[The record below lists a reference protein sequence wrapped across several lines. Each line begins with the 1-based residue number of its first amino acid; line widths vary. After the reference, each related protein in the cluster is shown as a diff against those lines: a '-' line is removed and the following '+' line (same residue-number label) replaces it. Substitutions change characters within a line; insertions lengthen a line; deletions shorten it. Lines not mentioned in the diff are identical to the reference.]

1 MKILDVWTKSDIS
14 TRIAVESAISISKQ
28 YDARWDFVLNDDAF
42 ENSPR
47 KIPVISKIRIA

>member
-28 YDARWDFVLNDDAF
+28 YDARWDFALNDDAS
-42 ENSPR
+42 EGSPR
-47 KIPVISKIRIA
+47 KIPIISKTRLT